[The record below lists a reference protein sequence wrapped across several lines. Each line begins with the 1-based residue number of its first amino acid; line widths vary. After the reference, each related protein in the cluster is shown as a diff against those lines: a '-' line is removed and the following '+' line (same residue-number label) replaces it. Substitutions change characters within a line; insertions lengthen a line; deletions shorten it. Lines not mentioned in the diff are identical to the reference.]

1 MRETPASPKAL
12 FPLLMVNFIGTMG
25 FTIVLPFLVP
35 LVTRLGGNAL
45 IYGMMGA
52 TYSSFQLVGAPILG
66 RWSDIHG
73 RRKILLLSQL
83 GTLAS
88 WVVFL
93 IALYLP
99 ERALLSVDSAVLGT
113 FVISVPL
120 AVIFLAR
127 ALDGLTGGNVSV
139 ANAYLADIT
148 SEQDRKKNFG
158 RMSVAANLGFILG
171 PTLGGLLG
179 STRYGEVPAV
189 IGALSISA
197 VASVVIASYLPESKP
212 CSLKQY
218 PEASNVRKV
227 LGQEQVDCVRL
238 EEAEKT
244 SWRSVF
250 SMPCVGYLLGLN
262 FLIFLAFNFF
272 YASFPV
278 HAIQGL
284 GWSPTA
290 IGAFFSF
297 VGITMVVVQGPV
309 LGKISEKVSDVSLV
323 AFGSVVLAI
332 GFSSFRSSEVA
343 WIYFA
348 GALFSIGNGLMWPS
362 FLALLSKHAGRRFQG
377 AVQGFSGSVGSLASI
392 VGLLVGGIIYGM
404 FGSRVFLISAGL
416 AFLVAVFAL
425 RLVGSGGAPE
435 PEPASEPA

>member
-1 MRETPASPKAL
+1 MRETLASPKPL
-12 FPLLMVNFIGTMG
+12 FPLLMVNFIGTLG
-25 FTIVLPFLVP
+25 FTIVLPFLVL

-45 IYGMMGA
+45 VYGMMGA

-66 RWSDIHG
+66 RWSDTHG

-93 IALYLP
+93 TALYLP
-99 ERALLSVDSAVLGT
+99 ERPLLSVNSAVLGT
-113 FVISVPL
+113 FVISLPL
-120 AVIFLAR
+120 MVIFLAR

-197 VASVVIASYLPESKP
+197 VASAVIAFYLPESKP
-212 CSLKQY
+212 CRLKQY
-218 PEASNVRKV
+218 PEESNVRKV

-238 EEAEKT
+238 EETEKT
-244 SWRSVF
+244 SWRDVF
-250 SMPCVGYLLGLN
+250 SLPCVGYLLGLN

-272 YASFPV
+272 YTSFPV

-297 VGITMVVVQGPV
+297 VGITMAVVQGPV
-309 LGKISEKVSDVSLV
+309 LGRLSEKVSDVFLV
-323 AFGSVVLAI
+323 VFGSVVLAI
-332 GFSSFRSSEVA
+332 GFSSYRSSEVA
-343 WIYFA
+343 WLYFG

-362 FLALLSKHAGRRFQG
+362 FLALLSKQAGSRFQG
-377 AVQGFSGSVGSLASI
+377 VVQGFSGSVGSLASI

-404 FGSRVFLISAGL
+404 FGSQVFLISAGL
-416 AFLVAVFAL
+416 AFAVAVLAL
-425 RLVGSGGAPE
+425 RLVGRPL
-435 PEPASEPA
+435 